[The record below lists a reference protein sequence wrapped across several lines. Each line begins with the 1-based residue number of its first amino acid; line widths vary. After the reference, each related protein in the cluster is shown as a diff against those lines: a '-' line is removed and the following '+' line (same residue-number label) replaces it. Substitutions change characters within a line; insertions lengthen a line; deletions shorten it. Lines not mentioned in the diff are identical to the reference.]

1 MSSPLETLASVILP
15 VFVVVG
21 IGYLAAISRLIT
33 ETGFDQ
39 LMKFATNFAIPCLLF
54 GAISTIDISASFG
67 IAMLGTFYGAA
78 SLGFVAGML
87 GARFLFARDWE
98 DAVAI
103 GFCTLYGNVM
113 LVGLPITERAYGAD
127 ALAAN
132 FAIIAVHSPFCYVVG
147 ITTMEMV
154 RARGQMD
161 RRVPL
166 KVLRAIASNA
176 LIIGIVL
183 GFGVNLTGL
192 ALPGA
197 LSAGLDLI
205 ARAGLPAALFGLGG
219 VLVQYRPEGDLRII
233 AFVCLLALLVH
244 PLIAR
249 GLGGAFGLADPALRS
264 AVITAAMATGV
275 NAYIFANM
283 YGRARRVAA
292 SAVLVGTGLSVFSAW
307 FWLGLLP

>member
-113 LVGLPITERAYGAD
+113 LVGLPITERAYGGV
-127 ALAAN
+127 ALDSVY
-132 FAIIAVHSPFCYVVG
+132 AILALHAPLCYLLGILVMEVVRNSG
-147 ITTMEMV
+147 
-154 RARGQMD
+154 RG
-161 RRVPL
+161 
-166 KVLRAIASNA
+166 VLRTVGQVA
-176 LIIGIVL
+176 LGMLRNPIMLGIYA
-183 GFGVNLTGL
+183 GFFANLTGL
-192 ALPGA
+192 LLPDALDQA
-197 LSAGLDLI
+197 VDLL
-205 ARAGLPAALFGLGG
+205 AQAALPAALFALGG
-219 VLVQYRPEGDLRII
+219 ILYRYRPEGDLRLIGYI
-233 AFVCLLALLVH
+233 ALLSLFVQ
-244 PLIAR
+244 
-249 GLGGAFGLADPALRS
+249 PALTLGFATLLRLELAQLQG
-264 AVITAAMATGV
+264 AVLAASVAPGV
-275 NAYIFANM
+275 NAYLFANM

-292 SAVLVGTGLSVFSAW
+292 SSVLLATAGSIVTI
-307 FWLGLLP
+307 WLWLQILP